1 MAKLGLSQLAK
12 ISHRMRT
19 GVEAGLDD
27 RTLWRKEAQRGS
39 TAHRARVQPVA
50 DAVDKGR
57 TVGESLELTGDYF
70 PELFVSMV
78 KIGEASGRQGA
89 VYRRLSE
96 HYVHM
101 LKLRSS
107 FLSMIFM
114 PALELFAAVSVIALL
129 IIALGFVA
137 SMTNSEPIDL
147 FGLGFGTVGN
157 LFLYLFVVGSL
168 FGSVALVITGL
179 IRGWFGPGPTLV
191 ALKVP
196 LLGQTLRLMSLSR
209 MAWSFGMAIDSGM
222 PAKES
227 MHLGLV
233 SSQNA
238 YYQSLEPR
246 IAKSIQDGRSFQESL
261 AETAAFP
268 DDLVDAVEAGEMSGT
283 VTETLE
289 RLSND
294 YRDRAANLFRMITV
308 IGGFMVM
315 GFVMLVVAAAIILI
329 YKRLVI
335 DQYQQLLEF

>member
-1 MAKLGLSQLAK
+1 M
-12 ISHRMRT
+12 
-19 GVEAGLDD
+19 
-27 RTLWRKEAQRGS
+27 
-39 TAHRARVQPVA
+39 
-50 DAVDKGR
+50 
-57 TVGESLELTGDYF
+57 
-70 PELFVSMV
+70 
-78 KIGEASGRQGA
+78 
-89 VYRRLSE
+89 
-96 HYVHM
+96 
-101 LKLRSS
+101 
-107 FLSMIFM
+107 
-114 PALELFAAVSVIALL
+114 L